1 MKKTWKSIALLVGLA
16 AAATGANAQD
26 YKGFI
31 ERWDA
36 YRQQVKIDKNDRDA
50 IRIDSTTFDEKAYL
64 ALFPA
69 LRLDPQRV
77 FRCDYSCDGFSGS
90 PHLYAAETGKAY
102 EKALKRYKKPQK
114 MPRKEWVNW
123 FMEKMGKTKEEAEQ
137 EYKRTNTRRGWVAR
151 FAELPGKSKREG
163 RQEYKAMVEGL
174 RSNLYLTD
182 KPDRHALELRYA
194 IDSLNA
200 AARHVVPEDS
210 GMGYLQYVVFSE
222 YGDNF
227 ALYWHSNYGRTEV
240 IYSPAQLGQWV
251 EDNRQKRFNV
261 DFKEEE
267 MLPYLEQDLS
277 PRVEMDGDRCRVTLH
292 VFVASGGLQ
301 KRVYEIPRE
310 APHRIALVEEE
321 TLVES
326 HTRGFY

>member
-102 EKALKRYKKPQK
+102 EKALKRYKKP
-114 MPRKEWVNW
+114 
-123 FMEKMGKTKEEAEQ
+123 
-137 EYKRTNTRRGWVAR
+137 
-151 FAELPGKSKREG
+151 
-163 RQEYKAMVEGL
+163 
-174 RSNLYLTD
+174 
-182 KPDRHALELRYA
+182 
-194 IDSLNA
+194 
-200 AARHVVPEDS
+200 
-210 GMGYLQYVVFSE
+210 
-222 YGDNF
+222 
-227 ALYWHSNYGRTEV
+227 
-240 IYSPAQLGQWV
+240 
-251 EDNRQKRFNV
+251 
-261 DFKEEE
+261 
-267 MLPYLEQDLS
+267 
-277 PRVEMDGDRCRVTLH
+277 
-292 VFVASGGLQ
+292 
-301 KRVYEIPRE
+301 
-310 APHRIALVEEE
+310 
-321 TLVES
+321 
-326 HTRGFY
+326 